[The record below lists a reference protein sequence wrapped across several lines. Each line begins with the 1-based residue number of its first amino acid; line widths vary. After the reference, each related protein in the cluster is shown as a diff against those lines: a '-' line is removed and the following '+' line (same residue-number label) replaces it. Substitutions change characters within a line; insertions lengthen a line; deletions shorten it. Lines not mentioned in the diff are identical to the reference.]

1 MSQTD
6 HPEHPG
12 FDLEGSHVGFKGSV
26 RTGSHEDGTPMYE
39 PLKHPKTGDDLHE
52 GWHPYNTHEG
62 RVFEKHSIPE
72 DAIHHGDIIEQGMQT
87 GESGRATLRKLIQGK
102 ESSITANG
110 LALTL
115 QPSAPEFVKTGGNTS
130 ASQASRNNHAN
141 IAGTFMPP
149 TPRRG
154 RVGTGPAVDGE
165 VPTRPITPAEKA
177 GKAAIPT
184 TDDSKT
190 KVFNVD
196 TPQPESSNLLERMKV
211 GPKPEF
217 HYGHGSLEDIAAAHA
232 DKKITGDEAYE
243 LAADAGHFPGAK
255 PKFTKVEE

>member
-1 MSQTD
+1 
-6 HPEHPG
+6 
-12 FDLEGSHVGFKGSV
+12 
-26 RTGSHEDGTPMYE
+26 
-39 PLKHPKTGDDLHE
+39 
-52 GWHPYNTHEG
+52 
-62 RVFEKHSIPE
+62 
-72 DAIHHGDIIEQGMQT
+72 MQT
-87 GESGRATLRKLIQGK
+87 GESPAATLRKLAQGK
-102 ESSITANG
+102 ESAITANG
-110 LALTL
+110 LALTK
-115 QPSAPEFVKTGGNTS
+115 QPSGPIKGAGGFDPKPLPKGPDFSSVPMLEGDMTPRSTPVATETPVS
-130 ASQASRNNHAN
+130 ASQASRETHAN

-165 VPTRPITPAEKA
+165 VPTRKLTDAEKA
-177 GKAAIPT
+177 GKRNIPT